1 MAKTIEVI
9 LRRKVGEL
17 GEVGDFVN
25 VKAGYARNYLVP
37 HGLAYQATEEN
48 RRRLEQEREAALA
61 AEEKERETAAELAA
75 QIQGVSITFSM
86 LAGEEG
92 KLYGSVG
99 PREIAHELGDQGF
112 DVAGRHVVLNEPIKA
127 LGVYSVPI
135 KFHPDVQSA
144 IKVWVIKEEGD

>member
-17 GEVGDFVN
+17 GEVGDLVN

-61 AEEKERETAAELAA
+61 AEEQERQTAAEPPTRRKGREQRRVFHGSALRAPRLRRLA
-75 QIQGVSITFSM
+75 
-86 LAGEEG
+86 
-92 KLYGSVG
+92 
-99 PREIAHELGDQGF
+99 
-112 DVAGRHVVLNEPIKA
+112 
-127 LGVYSVPI
+127 
-135 KFHPDVQSA
+135 SA
-144 IKVWVIKEEGD
+144 R